1 MCESEVGERGKRRG
15 EMDGEAVGE
24 GGAAGEIELGEAR
37 RRGGEESKR
46 VRAWDDRRD
55 RMWYMPRSLVSVI
68 TAERLC
74 AIYRPRTEP
83 RARGELEPAQ
93 SVHERQAEQR
103 GKRLEL
109 LVHRSVEGEGGWRG
123 HGSEEGQ

>member
-1 MCESEVGERGKRRG
+1 MDLIQPPASGQSEVGQRWAAIETV
-15 EMDGEAVGE
+15 DTVQC
-24 GGAAGEIELGEAR
+24 AAGEIELGEAR

-55 RMWYMPRSLVSVI
+55 RMWYTPRSLVSVI

-109 LVHRSVEGEGGWRG
+109 LVHRSVEGLI
-123 HGSEEGQ
+123 